1 MAVSIYDIY
10 KHKLNIIS
18 LSNKLLNAT
27 NTNEEISIN
36 NELKEEA
43 ESLLSLLNIKN
54 VMMSQMSMNDLN
66 NFNPMT
72 NQNYAVNNNQLQQLM
87 QKQLM
92 IIEQMMQKQQIPQKM
107 QMKEQ
112 IEKIQKKEEI
122 FEKRSVIFRK
132 YHFGMEGKPIM
143 VQCYS
148 NEKIAKVIE
157 RYRNSSFDF
166 NETEK
171 FIFHARALN
180 PNITV
185 DEAGI
190 INNSLIFVVEHKGIR
205 GG

>member
-1 MAVSIYDIY
+1 MAFSIYDIY

-18 LSNKLLNAT
+18 LSNKLLSAT
-27 NTNEEISIN
+27 NTSEEISIN
-36 NELKEEA
+36 NELKKET

-54 VMMSQMSMNDLN
+54 VMMNQMPMNNMN

-87 QKQLM
+87 QMQL
-92 IIEQMMQKQQIPQKM
+92 ILIEHMMQQHQMQ

-122 FEKRSVIFRK
+122 FGEISVIFRK
-132 YHFGMEGKPIM
+132 GHAEKSIM
-143 VQCYS
+143 IKCDF

-157 RYRNSSFDF
+157 RYRKFSPHFTQ
-166 NETEK
+166 TEK
-171 FIFHARALN
+171 FIFNAKALN
-180 PNITV
+180 PSITV
-185 DEAGI
+185 AEAGLT
-190 INNSLIFVVEHKGIR
+190 NNSNIFVAETAGIR